1 MQPSNGVKPAEDS
14 CKSETNQSSE
24 DSVVPL
30 AGLSLTVIDGAAVA
44 AEVGFHQRSLFLALL
59 GSPSTGPSVHVG
71 LDHQGLLPLLLLLL
85 LKEHPLAWRGARKKD
100 RKGRK
105 GCTDSDVRVATCRSS
120 RFSSACHRGG
130 ED

>member
-14 CKSETNQSSE
+14 CKNETNQSSE
-24 DSVVPL
+24 DSAVPL

-85 LKEHPLAWRGARKKD
+85 LKEHPLAWRGARKKE

-105 GCTDSDVRVATCRSS
+105 RCQSCNMQIIPCLKQVSPWR
-120 RFSSACHRGG
+120 
-130 ED
+130 